1 MKKTLLA
8 MLVILIIAL
17 AGIGGWLLNSVHQS
31 RAQAD
36 EYVAWA
42 QSQKVVPVEF
52 SVSVPA
58 ETPGDQT
65 LYLSGDSIELG
76 SWDAAGVPLHKQDD
90 GHYHATISL
99 LSGIPHKFKVTRGT
113 WGTVERGANN
123 ADIADHEFTG
133 AAGAVIQSSV
143 IMWVDNGKSIP
154 GKVTVTGDL
163 RLQKKF
169 ESKILGNNRTI
180 AVWLPPGYDAMAN
193 ADQKYPVLYLQDG
206 QNLFDASTSFAGVE
220 WQVDETAQDLIKNQK
235 IDPVIIVGIYNSPDR
250 TAEFTPFAK
259 TLNAEDGR
267 GALYERFVIEEVKPM
282 IDKEYR
288 TQPDRAHTAI
298 GGSAMGGLISL
309 ATAHD
314 HPDVFG
320 AVVVLDPWL
329 RDSQTSLLSTW
340 KDDGWMKNT
349 RVYADM
355 GTKGGDLYPGTSEVD
370 DLNQLTS
377 HFDAAGLKKGTDYS
391 TAVVDGAEH
400 GESAWQKR
408 VGNFLTFL
416 YGRPQ

>member
-1 MKKTLLA
+1 MKKTLLG

-17 AGIGGWLLNSVHQS
+17 AGIGGWLLNSMHQS
-31 RAQAD
+31 RAEAD
-36 EYVAWA
+36 QYVAWA

-52 SVSVPA
+52 SISAPA
-58 ETPGDQT
+58 ETPGDQM
-65 LYLSGDSIELG
+65 LYLSGDSVELG

-90 GHYHATISL
+90 GHYHATVSL

-113 WGTVERGANN
+113 WGTVERGPNN

-133 AAGAVIQSSV
+133 QSGAVIQSAV
-143 IMWVDNGKSIP
+143 LTWVDNGKSIP

-163 RLQKKF
+163 RLHKKF

-180 AVWLPPGYDAMAN
+180 AVWLPPGYDASP
-193 ADQKYPVLYLQDG
+193 DRKYPVLYLQDG

-220 WQVDETAQDLIKNQK
+220 WQVDENAQDLIKNGK
-235 IDPVIIVGIYNSPDR
+235 IDPVVIVGIYNSPDR
-250 TAEFTPFAK
+250 TPEFTPFAK
-259 TLNAEDGR
+259 TPNGEDGR
-267 GALYERFVIEEVKPM
+267 GPLYERFVIEEVKPM

-309 ATAHD
+309 AAAHD

-340 KDDGWMKNT
+340 KDDGWVKNT
-349 RVYADM
+349 RFYADM
-355 GTKGGDLYPGTSEVD
+355 GTKGGDLYPGTTEVD
-370 DLNQLTS
+370 DLNQLTA
-377 HFDAAGLKKGTDYS
+377 HFNAAGLKKGTDYS
-391 TAVVDGAEH
+391 TAVIDGAEH
-400 GESAWQKR
+400 GETAWQKR
-408 VGNFLTFL
+408 VGNLLIFL